1 MRTLAYI
8 LNRYPEASLTALRR
22 EITAIQAQGMTV
34 HRFAHRPS
42 AQPLASEKDRLEA
55 GKTCYLAQA
64 HKPRLA
70 FAFLR
75 RMVRS
80 PGSILRACKQMRAL
94 RVSPLKFLA
103 YLMIASRLY
112 EALTA
117 ARVERL
123 HSHFA
128 GNASIVAML
137 CRLFGGPRWSMT
149 VHGPED
155 VDPVNWSRLAVLTRF
170 ADPILAISRHTA
182 AAINALPD
190 MQRRRVL
197 VAEMGVS
204 AQHLTVPKPVPV
216 AGPLLCIA
224 RLEARKGVHHLIQ
237 AMDVVCGSAPGLRL
251 LVVGDGPMRP
261 ALTRQLRS
269 SRCSS
274 IVELCGWKNEQQ
286 VIELLDS
293 SRFLVLPSLSEG
305 LPVCVLEALARSR
318 PVVATE
324 LSGVRDL
331 IHDAGGGGSLVAP
344 GDPAALAQAILA
356 MAAKSPEELFE
367 MGSIGRRYVAQHHDA
382 DQNSRRLLDHWT

>member
-1 MRTLAYI
+1 
-8 LNRYPEASLTALRR
+8 
-22 EITAIQAQGMTV
+22 
-34 HRFAHRPS
+34 
-42 AQPLASEKDRLEA
+42 
-55 GKTCYLAQA
+55 
-64 HKPRLA
+64 
-70 FAFLR
+70 
-75 RMVRS
+75 
-80 PGSILRACKQMRAL
+80 
-94 RVSPLKFLA
+94 
-103 YLMIASRLY
+103 
-112 EALTA
+112 
-117 ARVERL
+117 
-123 HSHFA
+123 
-128 GNASIVAML
+128 
-137 CRLFGGPRWSMT
+137 MT

-170 ADPILAISRHTA
+170 ADPVLAISRHTA
-182 AAINALPD
+182 AAINALPG

-204 AQHLTVPKPVPV
+204 AQHLTAPKPVPV

-224 RLEARKGVHHLIQ
+224 RLEERKGVHHLIQ
-237 AMDVVCGSAPGLRL
+237 AMDVACGSAPGLRL

-305 LPVCVLEALARSR
+305 LPVCVLEAFARSR

-324 LSGVRDL
+324 LPGVRDL
-331 IHDAGGGGSLVAP
+331 VHDAGGGGSLVAP

-367 MGSIGRRYVAQHHDA
+367 IGNIGRRYVAQHHDA
-382 DQNSRRLLDHWT
+382 DKNSQRLLDHWT